1 MLVELC
7 PHAHARYTS
16 LPLVGPH
23 LEGLVVWLVGRGY
36 PRLCIRRRLS
46 AMPRLEMR
54 LHRRGVGRLED
65 LCDSELLRFAP
76 RHVRD
81 DVSLSAAV
89 RSITRYLDEH
99 GLLAR
104 PELTASGQLIVDY
117 RRHLDR
123 VRGLSAKTLELHS
136 ATAAALLSFL
146 NFDRDQAALQNL
158 GSSQIEAFI
167 RATSDRLSRESL
179 QHAVAYVRS
188 FLRFLAGR
196 SEVRAD
202 LHNVIDTPRVY
213 RQERLPRALA
223 WPAVQAFLAAIDRS
237 TAMGRRD
244 HTMFLLMATY
254 GLRASEVAALR
265 LDDIDWRAEKIR
277 VPRPKTGTPLE
288 LPLTDE
294 VGAAFVDYLRH
305 ARPQSLGREV
315 FLRLRLPARRIRPTT
330 VGEAFRTWARRGGLP
345 TGCGGPHCLRHS
357 LAVHLLREGLSLK
370 SIGDLLGHRS
380 TESTCVYLRLQV
392 EDLRDAALPLPSE
405 VSR

>member
-99 GLLAR
+99 GLLPR
-104 PELTASGQLIVDY
+104 PELTASERLIVDY

-196 SEVRAD
+196 S
-202 LHNVIDTPRVY
+202 
-213 RQERLPRALA
+213 
-223 WPAVQAFLAAIDRS
+223 
-237 TAMGRRD
+237 
-244 HTMFLLMATY
+244 
-254 GLRASEVAALR
+254 
-265 LDDIDWRAEKIR
+265 
-277 VPRPKTGTPLE
+277 
-288 LPLTDE
+288 
-294 VGAAFVDYLRH
+294 
-305 ARPQSLGREV
+305 
-315 FLRLRLPARRIRPTT
+315 
-330 VGEAFRTWARRGGLP
+330 
-345 TGCGGPHCLRHS
+345 
-357 LAVHLLREGLSLK
+357 
-370 SIGDLLGHRS
+370 
-380 TESTCVYLRLQV
+380 
-392 EDLRDAALPLPSE
+392 
-405 VSR
+405 